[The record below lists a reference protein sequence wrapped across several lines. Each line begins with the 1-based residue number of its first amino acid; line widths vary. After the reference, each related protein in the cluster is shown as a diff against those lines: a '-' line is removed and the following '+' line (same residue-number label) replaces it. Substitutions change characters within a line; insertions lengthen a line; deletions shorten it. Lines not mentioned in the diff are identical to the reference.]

1 VLLARLPAPL
11 KFLPCCLCMQN
22 IDNKDPSSLFA
33 PLTRPR
39 KSFALLAP
47 RFMSEV
53 GVEGHRLKPLQIQMR
68 NARTGAQTL
77 SVRCWEICPS
87 HTSGG
92 FWPFGPRISRDG
104 RAK

>member
-1 VLLARLPAPL
+1 MLLARLPAPL

-47 RFMSEV
+47 RLMSEV
-53 GVEGHRLKPLQIQMR
+53 G
-68 NARTGAQTL
+68 
-77 SVRCWEICPS
+77 
-87 HTSGG
+87 GG
-92 FWPFGPRISRDG
+92 FWAESGPSISVR
-104 RAK
+104 KE

>member
-47 RFMSEV
+47 RLMSEV

-68 NARTGAQTL
+68 NART
-77 SVRCWEICPS
+77 
-87 HTSGG
+87 
-92 FWPFGPRISRDG
+92 
-104 RAK
+104 